1 MSNYQIAELSNL
13 QIYPPNLFPTF
24 NHIFTTLEKKYC
36 HYNKKHGAGSLNQ
49 EVYDIHRQLVEAC
62 KYGNRKAYNE
72 LYNSY
77 AKAMYNICYRMMND
91 AEDARDMLQE
101 GFVDAFRRLE
111 SFRFESTFGAWLKK
125 IMINKC
131 INELEKR
138 RIVWVDEE
146 ISDENIADS
155 GNERINEEELQLSV
169 ERVKKAMNRLPEGA
183 RVIFSLYLLEGYD
196 HTEIS
201 EILHISESTSK
212 TQFMRARQMVKE
224 FMLSMPGV

>member
-1 MSNYQIAELSNL
+1 MNQQI
-13 QIYPPNLFPTF
+13 
-24 NHIFTTLEKKYC
+24 
-36 HYNKKHGAGSLNQ
+36 
-49 EVYDIHRQLVEAC
+49 YDIHRKLVEDC
-62 KYGNRKAYNE
+62 KAGNRKAYNE

-77 AKAMYNICYRMMND
+77 AKTMYNICYRIMND

-125 IMINKC
+125 IVIHKC
-131 INELEKR
+131 LNALEKR
-138 RIVWVDEE
+138 RISWAVEE
-146 ISDENIADS
+146 IPDSLADTTESD
-155 GNERINEEELQLSV
+155 RIDEEELTLSA
-169 ERVKKAMNRLPEGA
+169 ERVKQAMNRLPEGA
-183 RVIFSLYLLEGYD
+183 RIIFSLYLLEGYD

-224 FMLSMPGV
+224 MLLAMPAD

>member
-1 MSNYQIAELSNL
+1 
-13 QIYPPNLFPTF
+13 
-24 NHIFTTLEKKYC
+24 
-36 HYNKKHGAGSLNQ
+36 LNQ

-62 KYGNRKAYNE
+62 KAGNRKAYNE

-125 IMINKC
+125 IVINKC
-131 INELEKR
+131 INALEKR

-146 ISDENIADS
+146 ISDENTADS
-155 GNERINEEELQLSV
+155 DNDRINEEELQLSV

-212 TQFMRARQMVKE
+212 TQFMRARQMVKD
-224 FMLSMPGV
+224 FMLSMPTA

>member
-1 MSNYQIAELSNL
+1 MN
-13 QIYPPNLFPTF
+13 TDV
-24 NHIFTTLEKKYC
+24 H
-36 HYNKKHGAGSLNQ
+36 
-49 EVYDIHRQLVEAC
+49 DIQKQLVEAC
-62 KYGNRKAYNE
+62 KAGNRKAYNE
-72 LYNSY
+72 LYNLY

-125 IMINKC
+125 IIINKC
-131 INELEKR
+131 INALEKR
-138 RIVWVDEE
+138 KITWADEE
-146 ISDENIADS
+146 ISDDTIYDTEAETL
-155 GNERINEEELQLSV
+155 NETELQLSV
-169 ERVKKAMNRLPEGA
+169 ERVKNAMNRLPEGA

-212 TQFMRARQMVKE
+212 TQFMRARQMVKDI
-224 FMLSMPGV
+224 MLTMPAV

>member
-1 MSNYQIAELSNL
+1 LTQQI
-13 QIYPPNLFPTF
+13 
-24 NHIFTTLEKKYC
+24 
-36 HYNKKHGAGSLNQ
+36 
-49 EVYDIHRQLVEAC
+49 YDIHRQLVEDC
-62 KYGNRKAYNE
+62 KAGNRKAYND

-91 AEDARDMLQE
+91 TEEARDMLQE

-111 SFRFESTFGAWLKK
+111 TFRFESAFGAWLKK
-125 IMINKC
+125 IVINKC
-131 INELEKR
+131 INTLEKR
-138 RIVWVDEE
+138 RITWADEE
-146 ISDENIADS
+146 VTDSFADMAT
-155 GNERINEEELQLSV
+155 EDQIDEEELQMSV

-224 FMLSMPGV
+224 IMLTMPAV